1 MNPSE
6 WAVEQ
11 IEVLARHHRIVWV
24 EDPYSLI
31 EETEMASLQN
41 ILSRK
46 GYELAHVGNAFQL
59 RQMLDVRDS
68 SAAKLILI
76 DQSYT
81 LYNPHLLPKDAKPS
95 DLRPLSAPDWKPLVS
110 REALFRPTIRDF
122 LTYVTGDDRW
132 PAEVNIYPYEKL
144 ARDDPQGFVRAYET
158 FRRTGRTLTTEDLV
172 MVGASAVLGINLF
185 DVNSSLDALELA
197 FHSGEHWQSVQNLF
211 NREEYDVIKRRLQ
224 ALPLPMGELF
234 GEKAQMARMAL
245 TALIL
250 LRQHDENPGR
260 HLPFLSPV
268 LTPYRDC
275 QVERYTETPS
285 WFISDEVP
293 EIERLM
299 GKEFNKYIYSQWNL
313 DDPERAKI
321 FAQNE
326 RFSNKFRSLV
336 PFAIQELKPSPYGTD
351 RKQRSGDD
359 FRLDR
364 LVPEF
369 QETKRQLTGIINTVK
384 RDINRLQLTPLQNQT
399 ASKYLDIFDQKEFYK
414 VDQLMGRLDSLM
426 RYIEGPAKAQ
436 WKLIVGFE
444 QRWEKEVRECRDLI
458 GNAVKLGH
466 DLDYLFGKL
475 MESRY
480 DAIVPNEILPTDL
493 FYQKF
498 IGPRRRGVHGEIR
511 KAVVLVFDSMRLD
524 IWRQLVRPAL
534 EREYIVEESIGFA
547 CLPSET
553 TVSRRAFFAGQSPG
567 KFPKVGPES
576 NLFADQLSR
585 FHATKISLENVA
597 EKRPG
602 LVFGCRSNDNVTYTG
617 VFDFA
622 DRLAHDVDWDP
633 HTIQEALKPLL
644 REVKAVLAEAGKET
658 LVFLTSDHGHVRQL
672 TGRPIYLDHAE
683 DVGYRSAYVI
693 RKVEGEHAAHVFQI
707 PATTLRHEREG
718 WFVFPK
724 PGYYLRDAGAAGKG
738 RPGAGYRHGGLTLFE
753 TVVPLAYLRHRDVPT
768 AVYLNAVI
776 RETPV
781 AGQPCN
787 IDISISADGVVTSP
801 VRLESSHADLES
813 TVVSGVSSTPVS
825 VSMRFNPTAPGRC
838 KATISAWLADQEV
851 GSTTIDVIV
860 TPAPEPEDPAKAKLK
875 KLFGG

>member
-6 WAVEQ
+6 WVVEQ

-24 EDPYSLI
+24 EDPYSLM
-31 EETEMASLQN
+31 EETEITGLQSD
-41 ILSRK
+41 LSYK
-46 GYELAHVGNAFQL
+46 GYDTVIVENAFQL

-68 SAAKLILI
+68 STTKLILI

-81 LYNPHLLPKDAKPS
+81 LYDPHLLPKDAKPS

-110 REALFRPTIRDF
+110 REALFKPTIRDF
-122 LTYVTGDDRW
+122 LTFVTGDDRW

-172 MVGASAVLGINLF
+172 MVGASAVLGVNLF

-197 FHSGEHWQSVQNLF
+197 FHSGERWQSVQNLF
-211 NREEYDVIKRRLQ
+211 NKAEYDIVRRRLQ
-224 ALPLPMGELF
+224 SLPPPMGDLF
-234 GEKAQMARMAL
+234 GENAEKARMAL
-245 TALIL
+245 TSLVL
-250 LRQHDENPGR
+250 LRQHDETPGR
-260 HLPFLSPV
+260 HLPFLSST
-268 LTPYRDC
+268 LSSYRDC
-275 QVERYTETPS
+275 QVERYTKTPS

-293 EIERLM
+293 EIERVM
-299 GKEFNKYIYSQWNL
+299 GKDFIKYIHSQWNL
-313 DDPERAKI
+313 DDPERARI

-326 RFSNKFRSLV
+326 RFSNKLRSLV
-336 PFAIQELKPSPYGTD
+336 PFAIQELKPPHYGTD
-351 RKQRSGDD
+351 IKQQPSDD

-369 QETKRQLTGIINTVK
+369 QETKRQLTGIIDNVK
-384 RDINRLQLTPLQNQT
+384 RDINRLQLTPLQSQT
-399 ASKYLDIFDQKEFYK
+399 AAKFLDIFDQKEFYK
-414 VDQLMGRLDSLM
+414 VDQLMGRLDSLI

-458 GNAVKLGH
+458 GNAVKLGQ

-480 DAIVPNEILPTDL
+480 NTIVPNEILPTDL
-493 FYQKF
+493 FYQQF
-498 IGPRRRGVHGEIR
+498 IGPRRRGAHGEIR
-511 KAVVLVFDSMRLD
+511 KAVILVFDSMRLD

-534 EREYIVEESIGFA
+534 EREYIIEETIGFA

-553 TVSRRAFFAGQSPG
+553 SISRRAFFAGQSPG
-567 KFPKVGPES
+567 KLPKTGPES

-602 LVFGCRSNDNVTYTG
+602 LVFGCRSKDSVTYTG

-644 REVKAVLAEAGKET
+644 REVKAVLTESGKEA
-658 LVFLTSDHGHVRQL
+658 VIFLTSDHGHVRQQ

-683 DVGYRSAYVI
+683 DVGYRSAYVS
-693 RKVEGEHAAHVFQI
+693 RKIEGEHAAHVFQI
-707 PATTLRHEREG
+707 PAKTLRHEREG

-724 PGYYLRDAGAAGKG
+724 PGYYLRDAGAIGKG

-753 TVVPLAYLRHRDVPT
+753 MAVPLVYLRHRDVPT
-768 AVYLNAVI
+768 AVYLIANI
-776 RETPV
+776 RETPI
-781 AGQPCN
+781 AGQAGR
-787 IDISISADGVVTSP
+787 IDISISADGVVSSP
-801 VRLESSHADLES
+801 IRLESSNTDLES
-813 TVVSGVSSTPVS
+813 TVVSGVSSTPITVP
-825 VSMRFNPTAPGRC
+825 MRFNPTAPGHS
-838 KATISAWLADQEV
+838 KAIISAWLADQEV